1 MGTHL
6 NTTEAIFL
14 TIFVL
19 ASAEILWS
27 YLGYPLFL
35 LICSRF
41 VRRQTQLKE
50 WLPDVT
56 IVITAHNEEKRIAQ
70 KIENTL
76 ALDYPFDK
84 LHVIVVSDAST
95 DATEEIVRSY
105 ADRGVSLK
113 IIPERRGK
121 HYGQGKGVASASTDI
136 VVLSDATTFLKSDA
150 VRLIVQN
157 YADPSIG
164 CVSGCDDV
172 KEHHDSSV
180 GEGAYV
186 RYEMALRR
194 LESRV
199 SSLIGAS
206 GSFFSVRKSL
216 CDTWID
222 DMSSDFYLPLTCYIK
237 GYRSILDERAIG
249 YYSVLHDPSREFQ
262 RKLRT
267 IVHGLEVLFHF
278 KRVLNPIKYGLYSIQ
293 LLSHKLCRWLV
304 PFAMLAALVSNI
316 LLLPYG
322 VAYQMLFVLHIAT
335 YILAA
340 AAFLYK
346 PVQNLTIFKIPLFF
360 IMVNASILLA
370 WYKFL
375 RGEKYVVWK
384 ATER

>member
-1 MGTHL
+1 M
-6 NTTEAIFL
+6 
-14 TIFVL
+14 V
-19 ASAEILWS
+19 
-27 YLGYPLFL
+27 
-35 LICSRF
+35 
-41 VRRQTQLKE
+41 KE
-50 WLPDVT
+50 WYPDVAV
-56 IVITAHNEEKRIAQ
+56 IITAHNEEKRIAQ
-70 KIENTL
+70 KIENAL
-76 ALDYPFDK
+76 SLDYPHEK

-95 DATEEIVRSY
+95 DKTEEIVRGY
-105 ADRGVSLK
+105 ANKGVTLR

-121 HYGQGKGVASASTDI
+121 HFGQGKGVASAPAEF
-136 VVLSDATTFLKSDA
+136 VVLTDATTFLKSDA
-150 VRLIVQN
+150 VKLIVQN
-157 YADPSIG
+157 YADPTIG

-172 KEHHDSSV
+172 KEQQDSSV

-186 RYEMALRR
+186 KYEMALRR

-216 CDTWID
+216 CDDWID
-222 DMSSDFYLPLTCYIK
+222 DMSSDFYLPLVCYIK

-278 KRVLNPIKYGLYSIQ
+278 KQVLNPFKYGLYAIQ

-304 PFAMLAALVSNI
+304 PFAMIIALICNI

-322 VAYQMLFVLHIAT
+322 VAYQMVFVLHVAT
-335 YILAA
+335 YVLAF
-340 AAFLYK
+340 AAFMYK

-360 IMVNASILLA
+360 VMVNLSILLA

>member
-1 MGTHL
+1 L
-6 NTTEAIFL
+6 SNTEIALIAIFA
-14 TIFVL
+14 V
-19 ASAEILWS
+19 AVAEILWS
-27 YLGYPLFL
+27 YVGYPILLFV
-35 LICSRF
+35 CSRF
-41 VRRQTQLKE
+41 VHRKVETKE
-50 WLPDVT
+50 WYPAVAV
-56 IVITAHNEEKRIAQ
+56 VITAHNEEKRIAQ

-76 ALDYPFDK
+76 SLDYPKDK

-95 DATEEIVRSY
+95 DETEEIVRGYSQK
-105 ADRGVSLK
+105 GVTLR

-121 HYGQGKGVASASTDI
+121 HYGQGKGVASAPAEF
-136 VVLSDATTFLKSDA
+136 VVLTDATTFLKADA
-150 VRLIVQN
+150 VKLIVQN
-157 YADPSIG
+157 YADPTIG

-172 KEHHDSSV
+172 KEQHDSSV

-186 RYEMALRR
+186 KYEMALRR

-206 GSFFSVRKSL
+206 GSFFSVRRSL
-216 CDTWID
+216 CDNWID

-278 KRVLNPIKYGLYSIQ
+278 KRVLNPFKYGLYAIQ

-304 PFAMLAALVSNI
+304 PLAMIAALVCNI

-322 VAYQMLFVLHIAT
+322 VAYQMVFVLHIAT

-340 AAFLYK
+340 AAFIYK

-360 IMVNASILLA
+360 VMVNFSILLA

>member
-1 MGTHL
+1 MKTSEIVL
-6 NTTEAIFL
+6 LVIFAAA
-14 TIFVL
+14 VV
-19 ASAEILWS
+19 EILWS
-27 YLGYPLFL
+27 YLGYPMFL
-35 LICSRF
+35 LICSKLI
-41 VRRQTQLKE
+41 RRESKSKD
-50 WLPDVT
+50 WLPNVAV
-56 IVITAHNEEKRIAQ
+56 VITAHNEEKRIRQ

-76 ALDYPFDK
+76 ALDYPADK
-84 LHVIVVSDAST
+84 LHITVVSDAST
-95 DATEEIVRSY
+95 DGTEEIVRTFK
-105 ADRGVSLK
+105 DRGVSLM
-113 IIPERRGK
+113 IMPERRGK
-121 HYGQGKGVASASTDI
+121 HYGQGKGVAAAPAEF

-150 VRLIVQN
+150 VRLIIQN
-157 YADPSIG
+157 YADPNIG

-172 KEHHDSSV
+172 MEHEDSSV

-249 YYSVLHDPSREFQ
+249 HYSVLHDPSREFQ

-278 KRVLNPIKYGLYSIQ
+278 KKVLNPFKYGIYSIQ
-293 LLSHKLCRWLV
+293 LISHKLCRWLV
-304 PFAMLAALVSNI
+304 PFAMIAALVCNI

-322 VAYQMLFVLHIAT
+322 TAYQMLFVIHFAT
-335 YILAA
+335 YVLAGF
-340 AAFLYK
+340 AFLYK
-346 PVQNLTIFKIPLFF
+346 PVQSLTLFKVPLFF
-360 IMVNASILLA
+360 VMANLSILIA

>member
-1 MGTHL
+1 L
-6 NTTEAIFL
+6 NTTEVILLTFFAIA
-14 TIFVL
+14 VG
-19 ASAEILWS
+19 EIVWS
-27 YLGYPLFL
+27 YVGYPLFL
-35 LICSRF
+35 LICSKF
-41 VRRQTQLKE
+41 VHRETQLKE
-50 WLPDVT
+50 WLPEVT
-56 IVITAHNEEKRIAQ
+56 VVITAHNEEKRIAQ

-76 ALDYPFDK
+76 ALDYPSEK
-84 LHVIVVSDAST
+84 LYVMVVSDGST
-95 DATEEIVRSY
+95 DGTEDIVRSY
-105 ADRGVSLK
+105 VNRGVSLR
-113 IIPERRGK
+113 IIPERHGK
-121 HYGQGKGVASASTDI
+121 HYGQGRGVASAQTEF

-150 VRLIVQN
+150 IRFIVQN
-157 YADPSIG
+157 YADPTIG
-164 CVSGCDDV
+164 CVSGCDAVQDQQ
-172 KEHHDSSV
+172 DSSV

-194 LESRV
+194 LESSV

-222 DMSSDFYLPLTCYIK
+222 DMSSDFYLPITCYIK

-249 YYSVLHDPSREFQ
+249 YYSVLHDPAREFQ

-267 IVHGLEVLFHF
+267 IVHGLEVLFLF
-278 KRVLNPIKYGLYSIQ
+278 KRVLNPFKYGLYALQ

-304 PFAMLAALVSNI
+304 PFAMVIALVCNI
-316 LLLPYG
+316 WLLKYG
-322 VAYQMLFVLHIAT
+322 LAYQMIFVLHLAT
-335 YILAA
+335 YFLAG

-346 PVQNLTIFKIPLFF
+346 PVQNLTLFKIPLFF
-360 IMVNASILLA
+360 VMVNVSILLA